1 MKEHAKVLGYTILG
15 NAMLAF
21 AICAFVVPNN
31 FMLGGSNGIGL
42 AVQHFFPVR
51 LSVVSGVVNAI
62 LFVVGLIFL
71 GKEFA
76 AKSLLSTVIYP
87 LIMAFF
93 EELPLGTLFQE
104 DKMICALFCG
114 VMIGV
119 GIGLV
124 VRVGG
129 STGGMDIPPCI
140 LQKYRGIPVGRS
152 LMFFDGTIILV
163 QILLNGLD
171 GVLYALLILIVSSIV
186 VDKTVVSGE
195 QKVQLIIISPAYEQI
210 RREILNPLD
219 CGVTMLDIETGYLG
233 AKQKAIL
240 TVTYAKKYPEIR
252 DAALK
257 IDSKAFIVTSD
268 VKNVNGKGYTL
279 DRNGREK

>member
-1 MKEHAKVLGYTILG
+1 MKENVKVLGYTILG

-21 AICAFVVPNN
+21 AICAFVVPNG

-42 AVQHFFPVR
+42 AIQHFYPVR
-51 LSVVSGVVNAI
+51 LSVVTGVTNTI
-62 LFVVGLIFL
+62 LFLVGLAFL

-76 AKSLLSTVIYP
+76 AKSLLSTVLYP
-87 LIMAFF
+87 LIMAVF

-104 DKMICALFCG
+104 EKVLCALYCG
-114 VMIGV
+114 ILVGV

-140 LQKYRGIPVGRS
+140 LQKYKGIPVGRS
-152 LMFFDGTIILV
+152 LLFFDGSIILV

-171 GVLYALLILIVSSIV
+171 GVLYALLILVTSSIV
-186 VDKTVVSGE
+186 IDKTVVSGDQAVE
-195 QKVQLIIISPAYEQI
+195 VIIISPEYERI
-210 RREILNPLD
+210 RQEILGPLD
-219 CGVTMLDIETGYLG
+219 CGVTMLDIETGYQ
-233 AKQKAIL
+233 AIPQKAIL
-240 TVTYAKKYPEIR
+240 SVVYAKKYPEIR

-257 IDSKAFIVTSD
+257 IDHKAFIVASD
-268 VKNVNGKGYTL
+268 VKNVNGRGYTL
-279 DRNGREK
+279 ERISKEK